1 MEVTS
6 LYPVLSHAWHQIWQW
21 SWWFLSSIFQN
32 ASYEC
37 LRNLIWSGKHTN
49 YHFDCHVT
57 FDCCYITFDCYGTFD
72 FYITFDFY
80 FLSVQQVVDEHNQVH
95 YIQLTCDGSD
105 AGNLVHVINANLVD
119 SVGVSSK
126 GLDDASYAFDQN
138 EVLNGGPLHLV
149 HHWLMLSVVVM
160 AL

>member
-1 MEVTS
+1 MLPLIVVI
-6 LYPVLSHAWHQIWQW
+6 LPLIVMVLLI
-21 SWWFLSSIFQN
+21 SI
-32 ASYEC
+32 
-37 LRNLIWSGKHTN
+37 LPLIS
-49 YHFDCHVT
+49 
-57 FDCCYITFDCYGTFD
+57 I
-72 FYITFDFY
+72 

-149 HHWLMLSVVVM
+149 HH
-160 AL
+160 